1 MPSEA
6 LPPRPSLDQLR
17 RRAKELRD
25 AARSGDPAA
34 LARITAHT
42 PAARSGTVTLA
53 AAQLAIAREHG
64 YPSWPQLVAEVQAR
78 TAELGQ
84 RVEEFLVASIRD
96 WTGRAARMLARDP
109 WLADYDVR
117 TAVILGDA
125 ARVGDML
132 AREPGLATRTDEKT
146 GWTALHAACA
156 SRWHRLDPAR
166 ASGLTE
172 VARLLLGAG
181 ADPAARPDGE
191 GRQWSPLLC
200 AVAGAPNPAITGLL
214 LEHGARPDDHVL
226 YLAAFESDH
235 ECLRLLLP
243 YVPDIAATTALSAPI
258 STGDVAGVRL
268 LLDAGADPNHLLESG
283 LLGESHEQEPPVPP
297 LSAAVDLES
306 GPGIVGLLLER
317 GADPDVPGLDGRT
330 AYQRAVRTGQDQVA
344 DLLARHG
351 ASTALSSDD
360 EFLAACR
367 HADRAAA
374 TAILA
379 ARPDLAARLTAE
391 DHRVLTDAAD
401 HGHTEAVRLMLDL
414 GFPPDARSEPDNG
427 ATALHL
433 AAAAGSIGTVRLL
446 LERGAGIEARDTA
459 WNSTP
464 LDWAIVGSGM
474 RLGHDPDPDW
484 PATVSVLLDAGASTD
499 GIALSPDD
507 PKPPSPE
514 VAALLRARGIP
525 DQEADSTTGG

>member
-1 MPSEA
+1 MPAEA

-42 PAARSGTVTLA
+42 PAARPGTVTLA

-109 WLADYDVR
+109 WMADYDVR

-156 SRWHRLDPAR
+156 SQWHRLDPAR
-166 ASGLTE
+166 AAGLTE
-172 VARLLLGAG
+172 VARLLLAAG

-226 YLAAFESDH
+226 YLAAFETGH

-268 LLDAGADPNHLLESG
+268 LLDAGS
-283 LLGESHEQEPPVPP
+283 
-297 LSAAVDLES
+297 
-306 GPGIVGLLLER
+306 
-317 GADPDVPGLDGRT
+317 
-330 AYQRAVRTGQDQVA
+330 
-344 DLLARHG
+344 
-351 ASTALSSDD
+351 
-360 EFLAACR
+360 
-367 HADRAAA
+367 
-374 TAILA
+374 
-379 ARPDLAARLTAE
+379 RPQ
-391 DHRVLTDAAD
+391 
-401 HGHTEAVRLMLDL
+401 
-414 GFPPDARSEPDNG
+414 PS
-427 ATALHL
+427 
-433 AAAAGSIGTVRLL
+433 AGSRP
-446 LERGAGIEARDTA
+446 AR
-459 WNSTP
+459 
-464 LDWAIVGSGM
+464 
-474 RLGHDPDPDW
+474 
-484 PATVSVLLDAGASTD
+484 
-499 GIALSPDD
+499 
-507 PKPPSPE
+507 
-514 VAALLRARGIP
+514 
-525 DQEADSTTGG
+525 